1 MLETKGYTIKICV
14 FEDLLNPYISNY
26 IIESNGRI
34 IDNNN
39 DIEGD
44 TITILISKNN
54 KTFYELNRDNWIL
67 GLISCYFK
75 NDIRTPRQIRGL
87 YTLLI
92 YLKNEY
98 NITYIYSTEKC
109 GFDANKETMNLNLLL
124 ERELN
129 ARNELKKIKQE
140 VEDIRN
146 QCAVEYEKEP
156 YTKEDILN
164 SKYYLIQNIGLK
176 KLNCIIG
183 KYEKNVSKCY
193 KCFSRELKFTL
204 KNIITYPINDFVE
217 ELKRVVDIKKHDI
230 KSLIC
235 IGSIE
240 STCCTYKGKEF
251 DYTNF
256 VYAPP
261 FFVFNNWCTIMKIFP
276 TRYTKK
282 IIEGTHSEN
291 LSKNEL
297 IDLLTAYILNYIQ
310 YKSIKDVGEEEMY
323 DAMIEA
329 ANKGIYDP
337 GFNHVQGKYVLNMWN
352 LIYFMFYNY
361 LDEIKEIKLI

>member
-1 MLETKGYTIKICV
+1 MLETKEYTIKICV
-14 FEDLLNPYISNY
+14 FEDLLKPYISNY
-26 IIESNGRI
+26 VIDSDGTI
-34 IDNNN
+34 IDNSE
-39 DIEGD
+39 IEGD
-44 TITILISKNN
+44 VITILIAENN
-54 KTFYELNRDNWIL
+54 KTFYKFNREHWTL
-67 GLISCYFK
+67 RVISEYFK

-98 NITYIYSTEKC
+98 NITHIYSTEKC

-129 ARNELKKIKQE
+129 ARNELKILKQE
-140 VEDIRN
+140 IEDIRN
-146 QCAVEYEKEP
+146 KCAIEYEEEP

-164 SKYYLIQNIGLK
+164 SKYCLIQNVGLK
-176 KLNCIIG
+176 KLNYVLS
-183 KYEKNVSKCY
+183 KYEKNPSKCY
-193 KCFSRELKFTL
+193 KHISKKITFPLED
-204 KNIITYPINDFVE
+204 IMTYPINDFIE

-235 IGSIE
+235 IASME
-240 STCCTYKGKEF
+240 SSCCTYLGKDFNYE
-251 DYTNF
+251 NF
-256 VYAPP
+256 EYISP

-276 TRYTKK
+276 IKYTKE
-282 IIEGTHSEN
+282 IIDGT
-291 LSKNEL
+291 LSKELTKNEL
-297 IDLLTAYILNYIQ
+297 IDLLTAHILNYTQ
-310 YKSIKDVGEEEMY
+310 YKSVKDIGEEEMY
-323 DAMIEA
+323 DAMIEV
-329 ANKGIYDP
+329 ANKGIYNP

>member
-1 MLETKGYTIKICV
+1 MTDYIIKICV
-14 FEDLLNPYISNY
+14 VDDLLMEDICNY
-26 IIESNGRI
+26 TIEPDGTIIEKDQLKDNEI
-34 IDNNN
+34 IVV
-39 DIEGD
+39 I
-44 TITILISKNN
+44 NN
-54 KTFYELNRDNWIL
+54 KVDKTLIKFNREHWVL
-67 GLISCYFK
+67 RVISEYFK

-129 ARNELKKIKQE
+129 ARNELKILKQE

-146 QCAVEYEKEP
+146 ECAIEYEEEP

-164 SKYYLIQNIGLK
+164 SKYCLIQNIGLK
-176 KLNCIIG
+176 KLNCILS
-183 KYEKNVSKCY
+183 KYEKKPSKCY
-193 KCFSRELKFTL
+193 KHILKKITFPLEDIT
-204 KNIITYPINDFVE
+204 TYPINDFVE
-217 ELKRVVDIKKHDI
+217 ELKRVIDVKKHDI

-235 IGSIE
+235 IASME
-240 STCCTYKGKEF
+240 SSCCTYLGKDFNYE
-251 DYTNF
+251 NF
-256 VYAPP
+256 EYISP

-276 TRYTKK
+276 IKYTKG
-282 IIEGTHSEN
+282 IIEDTHSKN

-297 IDLLTAYILNYIQ
+297 IDLLTAHILNYIQ
-310 YKSIKDVGEEEMY
+310 YKSVKDIGEDEMY
-323 DAMIEA
+323 DAMIEI
-329 ANKGIYDP
+329 ANKGIYNP
-337 GFNHVQGKYVLNMWN
+337 GFNHIQGKYVINMWN

>member
-54 KTFYELNRDNWIL
+54 KTVYELNRDNWIL

-129 ARNELKKIKQE
+129 ARNELKKLKQE
-140 VEDIRN
+140 VEDIRKE
-146 QCAVEYEKEP
+146 CAIEYEEEP

-164 SKYYLIQNIGLK
+164 SKYCLIQNIGLK
-176 KLNCIIG
+176 KLNTILG
-183 KYEKNVSKCY
+183 KYEKNNSKSY
-193 KCFSRELKFTL
+193 KHISKKITFPLEDIT
-204 KNIITYPINDFVE
+204 TYPINDFVE
-217 ELKRVVDIKKHDI
+217 ELKKVVDIKKHDI
-230 KSLIC
+230 KSLLC
-235 IGSIE
+235 IASLE
-240 STCCTYKGKEF
+240 SSCCTYIGKDFKYEDF
-251 DYTNF
+251 EYIS
-256 VYAPP
+256 P

-276 TRYTKK
+276 IKYTKE
-282 IIEGTHSEN
+282 IIDGSHPKN
-291 LSKNEL
+291 LSKNGL
-297 IDLLTAYILNYIQ
+297 IDLLTAHILNYIQ
-310 YKSIKDVGEEEMY
+310 YKSIKDIGEDEMY
-323 DAMIEA
+323 DAMIDV
-329 ANKGIYDP
+329 ANKGIYNP